1 MHPAAAVEIRTQKR
15 LRARVHVE
23 PHPTLAE
30 LTTLTFSDAEG
41 TDIEVE
47 LSLSLENLT
56 ILRASLEA
64 REAQVSEFL
73 AGVAE
78 SRSAVRSA

>member
-1 MHPAAAVEIRTQKR
+1 MHPAAAIEIRTQKR

-30 LTTLTFSDAEG
+30 LTTLTFSDGDA
-41 TDIEVE
+41 TEVE

-56 ILRASLEA
+56 ILRASLED

>member
-1 MHPAAAVEIRTQKR
+1 MHPAAVEIRTQKR

-23 PHPTLAE
+23 PHPTLVE

-41 TDIEVE
+41 TDIE
-47 LSLSLENLT
+47 LCLSLENLA
-56 ILRASLEA
+56 ILRGLIEA
-64 REAQVSEFL
+64 REAEVTEFL

>member
-1 MHPAAAVEIRTQKR
+1 MHPAASIEIRTQKR
-15 LRARVHVE
+15 IRARVHVE

-30 LTTLTFSDAEG
+30 LTTVTFGDGDG
-41 TDIEVE
+41 TDLE

-56 ILRASLEA
+56 RLREQLEA
-64 REAQVSEFL
+64 REAVVAEFL

-78 SRSAVRSA
+78 SRSAARSA

>member
-1 MHPAAAVEIRTQKR
+1 MHPAAAIEIRTQKR

-41 TDIEVE
+41 TDIE
-47 LSLSLENLT
+47 LCLSLENLAV
-56 ILRASLEA
+56 LRGLIEA
-64 REAQVSEFL
+64 RERDVTEFL